1 MQSSLIFLFSFTYFS
16 DQLRKGICIY
26 IYYCLTGDLFLL
38 ILEKKSIYFLQSLDV
53 MEVFRECSERN
64 ISSFLVFSI

>member
-1 MQSSLIFLFSFTYFS
+1 MQSSLIFFFTYFS
-16 DQLRKGICIY
+16 EQLRKVLCIYIY
-26 IYYCLTGDLFLL
+26 IYYCLTGDLFLH